1 MRVLSTFVGVMFM
14 AAFRSADASFLDNDT
29 ELSQAIPALRSA
41 IGIHPRVLKI
51 EVDPNV
57 VTIEAQDPN
66 NLKHVNRWLCVDR
79 ILGFIPIRWV
89 TGPEPVDLQLL
100 DPDLEANLFDFDAVA
115 FAATSKLEKAA
126 IKRAHIQDPAFV
138 THMEI
143 ARQTFIL
150 PQPKSG
156 DIRWKLFITSG
167 REHAEIFANAQ
178 GEIVGTDLSGTQ
190 WAKSVNLLTEPA
202 LIADAAAAFR
212 VAHGTEPV
220 LTAVSVDS
228 KMVSFSTNIR
238 DTTFAKVITS
248 SMPATCSFTW
258 SLDGLIQRLG
268 NIDLHAEMGTQ
279 GPAPFSVDDLDWTI
293 LAKLEANSLAKAAV
307 PQAQVTRIA
316 IEKSSAGPG
325 EPVLAWTVEVTE
337 PSGEVTSVVAD
348 AKGTIQRVVLPE
360 SRRPKIV
367 WMDPATLAGAIS
379 RIGTIF
385 GPNAKIASIVADDRA
400 GRITVDDSANGGR
413 PASFD
418 FTADGVSRAG
428 ITFSLA
434 STGPRFVV
442 ADLTSLTEQK
452 IATLETDAL
461 RKLGESK
468 KVYLESVS
476 IGPHPFV
483 SEAGARAI
491 EVRVRDVPEDSAS
504 AGYGWIVYDFD
515 GHVLDFST
523 P

>member
-1 MRVLSTFVGVMFM
+1 MFM
-14 AAFRSADASFLDNDT
+14 VAFRSADASFLDNDT

-41 IGIHPRVLKI
+41 IDNHPRVLKI

-57 VTIEAQDPN
+57 VAIEAQDPN
-66 NLKHVNRWLCVDR
+66 NLKHVNRWRCVDR
-79 ILGFIPIRWV
+79 VLGFIPMRWV
-89 TGPEPVDLQLL
+89 AGPEPVDLQLL
-100 DPDLEANLFDFDAVA
+100 DPDLEANLFDLDAVA
-115 FAATSKLEKAA
+115 FSATSKLEKAA
-126 IKRAHIQDPAFV
+126 IKRAHIQDPAVV

-156 DIRWKLFITSG
+156 DIRWKLYITSG
-167 REHAEIFANAQ
+167 REHAKVFANAL

-190 WAKSVNLLTEPA
+190 WAKSLNLLTEPA

-212 VAHGTEPV
+212 AAHGPDPV
-220 LTAVSVDS
+220 LTAISIDS

-238 DTTFAKVITS
+238 DTTFGKVISSS

-258 SLDGLIQRLG
+258 TLDGLIQRLG
-268 NIDLHAEMGTQ
+268 RIGLDAEMGTQ
-279 GPAPFSVDDLDWTI
+279 GPTPFSVDDVDWTI
-293 LAKLEANSLAKAAV
+293 LAKLVADSLAKATV

-325 EPVLAWTVEVTE
+325 EPVLAWTVEVTG

-348 AKGTIQRVVLPE
+348 TKGTIQRVVLPE

-367 WMDPATLAGAIS
+367 WMDPAALAGAIS

-385 GPNAKIASIVADDRA
+385 GPNAKIASIVADDGG

-413 PASFD
+413 PATFD

-428 ITFSLA
+428 ISFSLA
-434 STGPRFVV
+434 STGSRFGVT
-442 ADLTSLTEQK
+442 DLASLTEQK
-452 IATLETDAL
+452 IATFETDAL
-461 RKLGESK
+461 KKLGESK